1 MARDFFS
8 PKGVEYAPKG
18 RRVSSDAIAATISGA
33 DTRLELN
40 TPNATPLMVAPKL
53 FIDLVTKARIQ
64 ALERERHQIVNNFA
78 VSASAGYELT
88 PLSP

>member
-1 MARDFFS
+1 
-8 PKGVEYAPKG
+8 
-18 RRVSSDAIAATISGA
+18 
-33 DTRLELN
+33 
-40 TPNATPLMVAPKL
+40 MVAPKL

>member
-1 MARDFFS
+1 MAWHGFRAS
-8 PKGVEYAPKG
+8 
-18 RRVSSDAIAATISGA
+18 RVFVHVKRCSRSLVGHVPRPCKI
-33 DTRLELN
+33 
-40 TPNATPLMVAPKL
+40 NATPLMVAPKL

-78 VSASAGYELT
+78 VSASAGYELA